1 MAESTYWNRFWR
13 RRVSRRG
20 LLGGSAVA
28 AAGVGAAALV
38 GCNSGGGGGN
48 GGNGGGTPRPDV
60 PEGSP
65 IPGGTIT
72 QGRTIAALGIDPHV
86 DLTGLDI
93 VSMMYSYMYSWDAAS
108 ESIILNNLA
117 TDFENPDPLN
127 FIFTLRDDVRVWPAP
142 YGGAAADKVIT
153 SEDCV
158 SSFKRRGEA
167 LTAPD
172 KRFPKRIERFDAP
185 NPTTFSFVMSRPFV
199 PAIRE
204 MANATWAI
212 VPSEFADTNL
222 SQVAYGS
229 GPMMM
234 EEFRGQERIVLTR
247 HPNYFCAPKPWV
259 DTWRLIVITE
269 DSSLL
274 AAFRNGDHDINGA
287 FLDRERAE
295 EFGEDDD
302 FEVFKAPSLFYPVVH
317 IKMKDPW
324 RDIRVREAFSLAIN
338 RDELIDT
345 IQDGEGN
352 YSGPIQWPQ
361 FNWALPQEELRAF
374 YKFDQDRARELLAEA
389 GVPNPSARLKLP
401 DLSAPSIVGQIA
413 ELIQNQVNQ
422 VGFQIELDAIEL
434 GTFISSVIL
443 PGNFDLAFF
452 PNLPYDEPD
461 RPLSFYHSLGVTGTG
476 NWTNY
481 TNPDLDVLIDAQS
494 EEFDPVKRKEIILE
508 AQRMILPEFGPQIT
522 TTGGFN
528 YAANWKHVQYGPE
541 GRSAFGGLDTD
552 SPEEG
557 VEFCPFPSE
566 VWTEK
571 D

>member
-13 RRVSRRG
+13 RRISRRG
-20 LLGGSAVA
+20 LLGGGAVA

-38 GCNSGGGGGN
+38 GCNTNGGGN
-48 GGNGGGTPRPDV
+48 GGSGTPRPVV
-60 PEGSP
+60 PAGSP

-72 QGRTIAALGIDPHV
+72 QGRTIAALGIDPHI

-93 VSMMYSYMYSWDAAS
+93 VFMMYSYLYSWDPVNEEAVM
-108 ESIILNNLA
+108 NNLA
-117 TDFENPDPLN
+117 TEFENPDPLN
-127 FIFTLRDDVRVWPAP
+127 FIFTIRDDVHVWPAP
-142 YGGAAADKVIT
+142 YGGPIADKLIT
-153 SEDCV
+153 SEDCRV
-158 SSFKRRGEA
+158 SFERRGTA

-172 KRFPKRIERFDAP
+172 KRFPKRIERYDTP

-212 VPSEFADTNL
+212 VPAEMRDTNL

-229 GPMMM
+229 GPMML
-234 EEFRGQERIVLTR
+234 EEFRGQERIVLIR
-247 HPNYFCAPKPWV
+247 NPNYFCAPKPWV
-259 DTWRLIVITE
+259 DTWRFIVITE
-269 DSSLL
+269 DASLL
-274 AAFRNGDHDINGA
+274 AATKNGDHDINGA

-295 EFGEDDD
+295 DFDADDN
-302 FEVFKAPSLFYPVVH
+302 FVVGKAPSLFYPVVH
-317 IKMKDPW
+317 FKMKDPW
-324 RDIRVREAFSLAIN
+324 KDVRVREAFSLAIN
-338 RDELIDT
+338 RNELIDT

-374 YKFDQDRARELLAEA
+374 YKFDPDRARELLAEA
-389 GVPNPSARLKLP
+389 GVPNPSARMKLP
-401 DLSAPSIVGQIA
+401 DLAAPSIVGQIA

-422 VGFQIELDAIEL
+422 VGFRVELDAVEL
-434 GTFISSVIL
+434 GAFIANTIL

-481 TNPDLDVLIDAQS
+481 TNPDLDVLIEAQA

-522 TTGGFN
+522 TTGGFS
-528 YAANWKHVQYGPE
+528 YSAHWKHVQFGPE
-541 GRSAFGGLDTD
+541 GRAVPGGLD
-552 SPEEG
+552 EEAPPPG
-557 VEFCPFPSE
+557 AEFCPYPSE

-571 D
+571 G